1 MSLNLA
7 YPSVLVF
14 PQSSILLKKGED
26 RDSTPTETAP
36 GAFLNAAAQPQKV
49 LGAHTYAVGIKVP
62 WDGDEWMELV

>member
-7 YPSVLVF
+7 YPSVPVF

-36 GAFLNAAAQPQKV
+36 GAFLNAAAQPQKA
-49 LGAHTYAVGIKVP
+49 LGAHTYTVSTP
-62 WDGDEWMELV
+62 TRWTRNF